1 LGCDGFLPGSVDL
14 VMNLDAKILTV
25 SESASAGTRKDQSGD
40 ELTRVLV
47 GHGFQ
52 IVDRR
57 VVPDGMAPV
66 SAALVELSTGFAGL
80 VVTTGGTGFSPT
92 DVTPEATRTV
102 LEREAPG
109 LAEAMRSVSPLGR
122 LSRGLAGSVGSCLI
136 LNVPG
141 SPRGAVESVEA
152 VADVLGHALE
162 LLAGGRPH

>member
-1 LGCDGFLPGSVDL
+1 
-14 VMNLDAKILTV
+14 MNLDAKILTV

-47 GHGFQ
+47 GHGFR

-92 DVTPEATRTV
+92 DVTPEATRAV

>member
-1 LGCDGFLPGSVDL
+1 MGLE
-14 VMNLDAKILTV
+14 AKILTV
-25 SESASAGTRKDQSGD
+25 SESASVGAREDRSGD

-47 GHGFQ
+47 YHGFC

-57 VVPDGMAPV
+57 VVPDGMTPV
-66 SAALVELSTGFAGL
+66 STALVELSSGFAGL

-92 DVTPEATRTV
+92 DVTPEATRAV
-102 LEREAPG
+102 VEREAPG

-141 SPRGAVESVEA
+141 SPQGAVESMEA
-152 VADVLGHALE
+152 VVNVLGHALE

>member
-1 LGCDGFLPGSVDL
+1 MG
-14 VMNLDAKILTV
+14 LDAKILTV
-25 SESASAGTRKDQSGD
+25 SESASVGAREDRSGE
-40 ELTRVLV
+40 ELTRVLTE
-47 GHGFQ
+47 HGFR

-57 VVPDGMAPV
+57 VVADGIAPV

-92 DVTPEATRTV
+92 DVTPEATRAV

-122 LSRGLAGSVGSCLI
+122 LSRGLAGSVGRCLI
-136 LNVPG
+136 INVPG
-141 SPRGAVESVEA
+141 SPRGAVESMEA
-152 VADVLGHALE
+152 VVDVLGHALE